1 MKKGESLQLEEM
13 KNLLEKALVAVRES
27 APGYSQA
34 IVTLT
39 KQLQCHMDTYK
50 TDMDEMKEKLAGME
64 EKLNPVHEA
73 FVNANGTAKTIIFI
87 SKIAASIGAIT
98 GAIITLKHLLK

>member
-1 MKKGESLQLEEM
+1 MNKGESQQLDEM
-13 KNLLEKALVAVRES
+13 KDLLEKALISVRES

-39 KQLQCHMDTYK
+39 GQFQVHMDTHK
-50 TDMDEMKEKLAGME
+50 KDMDEMKERLSAME
-64 EKLNPVHEA
+64 DKLNPVHEA
-73 FVNANGTAKTIIFI
+73 FINANGTAKTIIFV

-98 GAIITLKHLLK
+98 AAFISIKHLFK